1 MAESSYPN
9 PGVTQL
15 QHERLLGRSQPSGL
29 LGVPSDQPL
38 VYADGAGTREVR
50 IRASRQ
56 AIVEGYGWQNDA
68 SVVTKTL
75 AANSSGST
83 RVDLVVLRL
92 DRTTWTVTSQV
103 IQGSPGSG
111 APSPITNA
119 PGGSP
124 DYYDLPLA
132 TVTIADGATTLAA
145 ATVTPVAWYLSP
157 DGQILCTSTTRP
169 PHERSRRI
177 FETDTSRE
185 YISTGTVW
193 LPTAGDA
200 TGTIATFGGFSHDYA
215 VLRRR
220 GGMVTF
226 ALTARKTS
234 AGLSANTE
242 YRCANVP
249 ADFRPLDHMSTVGI
263 VPSTGSVFT
272 CSVGV
277 DGAVLMNPGGQSIP
291 ADRACVFASMT
302 YPIA

>member
-1 MAESSYPN
+1 MAETWYPN
-9 PGVTQL
+9 PAVTQL
-15 QHERLLGRSQPSGL
+15 QHERLVGRSLPSGL
-29 LGVPSDQPL
+29 LGVPTDPVL
-38 VYADGAGTREVR
+38 VYADGVGTREVR
-50 IRASRQ
+50 VRADRQ
-56 AIVEGYGWQNDA
+56 AVVQGYGWQNDGDVLTLPA
-68 SVVTKTL
+68 L
-75 AANSSGST
+75 AANASGST

-92 DRTTWTVTSQV
+92 DRSDWSVRVKVVQGTPGAGEPAVTVQT
-103 IQGSPGSG
+103 GSSG
-111 APSPITNA
+111 VWE
-119 PGGSP
+119 
-124 DYYDLPLA
+124 LPLA
-132 TVTIADGATTLAA
+132 AVTVASGAVSLAGG
-145 ATVTPVAWYLSP
+145 TVTPVAWYLSP

-169 PHERSRRI
+169 PHERGRRI
-177 FETDTSRE
+177 FESNTSRE

-200 TGTIATFGGFSHDYA
+200 AGTIATFGGFSHDYA

-226 ALTARKTS
+226 ALTARKAS

-249 ADFRPLDHMSTVGI
+249 AGFRPLDHMSTVGI